1 MRVVRAGSV
10 VVAGLLAVPV
20 LGAQP
25 AQAKPGE
32 VITLVCGGT
41 TYQAGVNGNGDWSS
55 ARVIGSTK
63 VFVPHAFGPFTGTIR
78 DASGNVIDSQTDPA
92 MVQGSGKQK
101 NDVSCTYSF
110 TFVSDGSDPDF
121 PAGWTFSGV
130 GTVTGQASRG

>member
-1 MRVVRAGSV
+1 V

-32 VITLVCGGT
+32 VITLACGGT
-41 TYQAGVNGNGDWSS
+41 TYQAAVNGNGQWSP
-55 ARVIGSTK
+55 ARDLGSTK

-78 DASGNVIDSQTDPA
+78 DASGTVIDTSTDPA
-92 MVQGSGKQK
+92 VVQGSGKQK

-130 GTVTGQASRG
+130 GTVTGQATPG